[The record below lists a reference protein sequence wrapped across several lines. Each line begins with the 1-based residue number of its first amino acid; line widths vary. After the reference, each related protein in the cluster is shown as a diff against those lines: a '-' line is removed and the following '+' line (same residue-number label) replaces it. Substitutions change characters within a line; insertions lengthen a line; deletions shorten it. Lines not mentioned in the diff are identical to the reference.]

1 MHEWSIVQTL
11 LTEVERHARERG
23 AHAVSR
29 LHLRVGALAGVE
41 IPLLETAWETFRE
54 RTCCAGAALEV
65 ERVPARWSCPRCE
78 IELASGGLLR
88 CGACG
93 GAAQLESGDE
103 IVLVRIEM
111 DVAGAAKA
119 PAATTAG
126 EAS

>member
-11 LTEVERHARERG
+11 LTEVERHARARG
-23 AHAVSR
+23 ARAVSR

-41 IPLLETAWETFRE
+41 IALLETAWETFRE
-54 RTCCAGAALEV
+54 RTCCEGAALEV
-65 ERVPARWSCPRCE
+65 ECVPARWACARCE
-78 IELASGGLLR
+78 TELGSGGLLR
-88 CGACG
+88 CGGCG

-111 DVAGAAKA
+111 DVAGSAE
-119 PAATTAG
+119 TTAG